1 MEMRYIRNGE
11 SLALDTE
18 KCTGCGECLE
28 VCPHAVFEIVKAKA
42 RIRDQGLC
50 MECGACMRNCAAGAI
65 RVRSG
70 VGCAAAVI
78 NAKLRGNATE
88 CGCGGENAEK
98 RTPSCCG

>member
-1 MEMRYIRNGE
+1 MELRYIRNGQ
-11 SLALDTE
+11 SLFLDAD

-50 MECGACMRNCAAGAI
+50 MECGACMGNCAAGAI

-70 VGCAAAVI
+70 VGCACAVI
-78 NAKLRGNATE
+78 NAKLRGAPA
-88 CGCGGENAEK
+88 GCSCSAEK
-98 RTPSCCG
+98 RGESPSSCCG